1 MDAKVYLSM
10 DYSTAMNTGK
20 VASLTIVLLFMMS
33 GLATSGCLEEIE
45 NDGGTDQNDNLNNGQ
60 NDDTG
65 GGDTGQN
72 GNGGS
77 SSKDSDNDGYSDSMD
92 EFPYNPD
99 EWKDSDD
106 DGVGDVC
113 DDTPAG

>member
-45 NDGGTDQNDNLNNGQ
+45 NDGGTDQNDNLNTDRTMILVVEIPVRMEMEEVAPRILTMMGTQ
-60 NDDTG
+60 TAWM
-65 GGDTGQN
+65 
-72 GNGGS
+72 S
-77 SSKDSDNDGYSDSMD
+77 SRMTLTSGRTLMMT
-92 EFPYNPD
+92 E
-99 EWKDSDD
+99 
-106 DGVGDVC
+106 
-113 DDTPAG
+113 

>member
-1 MDAKVYLSM
+1 
-10 DYSTAMNTGK
+10 MNTGK

-33 GLATSGCLEEIE
+33 ILATSGCLEEIE
-45 NDGGTDQNDNLNNGQ
+45 NDEPTDQNNNPNNGQ
-60 NDDTG
+60 NDDTD

-92 EFPYNPD
+92 EFPYDPD

-106 DGVGDVC
+106 DGIGCLLYTSPSPRDYAASRM
-113 DDTPAG
+113 PSSA